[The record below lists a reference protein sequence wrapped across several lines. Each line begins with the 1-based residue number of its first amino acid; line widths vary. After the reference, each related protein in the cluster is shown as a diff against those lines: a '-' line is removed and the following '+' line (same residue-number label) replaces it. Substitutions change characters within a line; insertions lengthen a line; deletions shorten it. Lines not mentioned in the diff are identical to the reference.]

1 MLRELLAR
9 VQSVEF
15 EETESWLYLD
25 SITWSG
31 FSRLS
36 LAITLCCGDEPPEA
50 WNVSCDCVVAQ
61 SFRQHKSSS
70 VDLTVDHPVL
80 WPHNSAHKE
89 LYFSSKPS
97 EPAAVFG
104 SLAEAF
110 LELVGPWFP
119 FSRFMNSYVPT
130 TKLLSGG
137 HGLLAS
143 GPEPIIDR
151 LAHVLDGYGVR
162 NNVLPL
168 RYGRIAFNTDRPV
181 RALVFDDSYVAAH
194 SIEAS
199 RSEAQ
204 RG

>member
-1 MLRELLAR
+1 MLRELLAK

-15 EETESWLYLD
+15 EESESWLYLD
-25 SITWSG
+25 SIIWSG

-36 LAITLCCGDEPPEA
+36 LAITVCCGDELPES
-50 WNVSCDCVVAQ
+50 WNVLCDCVVAQ
-61 SFRQHKSSS
+61 HFRQHKSSS
-70 VDLTVDHPVL
+70 VDLTFDHPVL
-80 WPHNSAHKE
+80 WPHNSAQKE

-119 FSRFMNSYVPT
+119 ISRFMNHMPT
-130 TKLLSGG
+130 IELLSRG

-151 LAHVLDGYGVR
+151 LAYVLHGYGVR
-162 NNVLPL
+162 HNILPL
-168 RYGRIAFNTDRPV
+168 RYGRIAFNTDLPV
-181 RALVFDDSYVAAH
+181 RALVFDDSYVVAH

-199 RSEAQ
+199 RSGAQ